1 MIRGSALKLARGYA
15 CIACDGDQSVTYSG
29 GVKGER
35 EREGEIEE
43 GRGRVLGEKVA
54 RRRVGGFLLKRACKV
69 THGGNGVHGSAA
81 CYDPDILFR
90 FGGE

>member
-1 MIRGSALKLARGYA
+1 MTAIKVSRTVAGLK
-15 CIACDGDQSVTYSG
+15 
-29 GVKGER
+29 
-35 EREGEIEE
+35 EREGEIG
-43 GRGRVLGEKVA
+43 GRGLGEKVA
-54 RRRVGGFLLKRACKV
+54 RECGGFLLKRACKV

>member
-1 MIRGSALKLARGYA
+1 MIQGSALKLAWGYA

-35 EREGEIEE
+35 EGEIG
-43 GRGRVLGEKVA
+43 GRGLGEKVA
-54 RRRVGGFLLKRACKV
+54 RECGGFLLKRACKV